1 MAATVAMLGSAP
13 AIPACAQRPPACN
26 SHARINVDR
35 SSPARPGTMRR
46 AGMTIQFVVTSR
58 NSPIGLRNGTRS
70 HWKWK
75 RASSR
80 NTRNETIVSTRKMAI
95 WANISVLCELVAHL
109 GAAARG
115 RRQGLGEALAE
126 FFFIENAQRRFGRT
140 ALGGDVLAQ
149 LGGRLQAIHRKLGR
163 AEDAV
168 LGELQR
174 LLARDSRALR

>member
-13 AIPACAQRPPACN
+13 AIPACAQRPTACN

-80 NTRNETIVSTRKMAI
+80 NTRNETIVSMRKVAI
-95 WANISVLCELVAHL
+95 CANISVLGELVAEL
-109 GAAARG
+109 GAAAGGGGQR
-115 RRQGLGEALAE
+115 LGEALGE
-126 FFFIENAQRRFGRT
+126 LFVFENAQCR
-140 ALGGDVLAQ
+140 LGGPSLGGHVLAQ
-149 LGGRLQAIHRKLGR
+149 LGRR
-163 AEDAV
+163 
-168 LGELQR
+168 
-174 LLARDSRALR
+174 

>member
-13 AIPACAQRPPACN
+13 AIPACAQRPTACN

-80 NTRNETIVSTRKMAI
+80 NTRNETIVSMRNVAI
-95 WANISVLCELVAHL
+95 WANISVLCQLVAEL
-109 GAAARG
+109 MAAPGCRGERARK
-115 RRQGLGEALAE
+115 A
-126 FFFIENAQRRFGRT
+126 
-140 ALGGDVLAQ
+140 
-149 LGGRLQAIHRKLGR
+149 
-163 AEDAV
+163 
-168 LGELQR
+168 LGELLLLEGLQR
-174 LLARDSRALR
+174 RLRRAAFG